1 MEPTSKPL
9 PEVDRSLIHRPEQPC
24 VLHGTLFFKD
34 FQRVLGHAAMAASSL
49 CRARRTGFWGVQP
62 HWRIS
67 VPTCCRQCFTPNSR
81 SKTAATRRRFH
92 TSPRNPYASAPFAKR
107 AGICCFCCLLS
118 CAFRPGCFRAAR
130 AFSPFSRPRLSH
142 WLTAPSVTP
151 SASAISRCFQ
161 PFFFRS
167 QARRRRISCV

>member
-1 MEPTSKPL
+1 MSARREPTSKPL

-92 TSPRNPYASAPFAKR
+92 TSPRNPYASAPFCQKSR
-107 AGICCFCCLLS
+107 NLLLLLF
-118 CAFRPGCFRAAR
+118 AQLR
-130 AFSPFSRPRLSH
+130 FSPWVLPRCQGLFALFAATFEPLAHGPFRHTECFGDIS
-142 WLTAPSVTP
+142 LLPALVLQVPS
-151 SASAISRCFQ
+151 S
-161 PFFFRS
+161 
-167 QARRRRISCV
+167 